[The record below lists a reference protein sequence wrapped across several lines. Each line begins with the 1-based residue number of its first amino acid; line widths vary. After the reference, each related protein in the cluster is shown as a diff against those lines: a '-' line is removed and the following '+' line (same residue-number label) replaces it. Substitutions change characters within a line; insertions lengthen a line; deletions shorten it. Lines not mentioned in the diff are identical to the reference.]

1 MAKRRFELRQEQEK
15 ELQRAYRESRD
26 GAERTRYQA
35 VRLYGQQYAVDEI
48 CQITGCNRTS
58 LLEWC
63 GKYRQ
68 HGVAGLADHRGGP
81 RRSKLSQSQGQEV
94 ADKLRTYRPRDVLG
108 QDTYTASGEHW
119 TINDLAQALER
130 WYGVSWRSRVSYHSL
145 LLRCDFSYQR
155 TEKVYKSRRE
165 RDIAEFQAVTEKT
178 D

>member
-1 MAKRRFELRQEQEK
+1 MAKRRFEVTQEQDK
-15 ELQRAYRESRD
+15 ELQRAYRESSD

-35 VRLYGQQYAVDEI
+35 IRLYGQQYAVKEI

-58 LLEWC
+58 LMEWC
-63 GKYRQ
+63 HKYRAR
-68 HGVAGLADHRGGP
+68 GVTGLHDHRGGP
-81 RRSKLSQSQGQEV
+81 VRSKLSHSQLQEV

-108 QDTYTASGEHW
+108 QDTTTASGEHW

-130 WYGVSWRSRVSYHSL
+130 WYGVSWQSRVSYHSL

-165 RDIAEFQAVTEKT
+165 RDIVEFQSTTEKN
-178 D
+178 